1 MSSNGAD
8 MQSTNN
14 QLIAIIEDLREKR
27 AEVDRL
33 IAKDEE
39 EKQRITT
46 DLRTLNEKLARL
58 DEGLARK
65 YSARQDYD
73 KTISETE
80 NAFHKILESSKT
92 LLTVLKKEQ
101 NTLVRKSGS

>member
-1 MSSNGAD
+1 

>member
-1 MSSNGAD
+1 

-14 QLIAIIEDLREKR
+14 QLITIIEELREKR
-27 AEVDRL
+27 AEVDSL
-33 IAKDEE
+33 ITRDEE
-39 EKQRITT
+39 EKQRIVTNI
-46 DLRTLNEKLARL
+46 RTLNEKLARL
-58 DEGLARK
+58 DEGLVRK

-80 NAFHKILESSKT
+80 NAFQKILESSKV

-101 NTLVRKSGS
+101 NALVWKSGPTS